1 MTSDAY
7 RKVTTSH
14 LKRNAYLYVRQSTL
28 RQIFENTES
37 TQRQYAL
44 RQQAVAL
51 GWPLESVIVIDSDL
65 GQSGASA
72 ADREGFQRLV
82 GEVGMGK
89 AGIVLGLEVSRLARN
104 NTDWHRLLEI
114 CALSDTLILDED
126 GIYDPSHFNDRL
138 LLGLKGTMSEAE
150 LHVLRARLH
159 GGLLNK
165 ARRGELR
172 VPLPTGFVYDSE
184 DRPILDP
191 DQQVRQSLEVFFETF
206 RRTGSATATVKAFH
220 RQELRFPLRPWK
232 GPRKGELL
240 WGPLTHARALTVLH
254 NPRYAGAFVF
264 GRNRIRKTV
273 DGGEVYHKVPQ
284 DQWVLIP
291 EIHPGY
297 ISWQDYEDNQQR
309 LRENSQAQG
318 QDRAQSPPREG
329 PALLQGLALCGV
341 CGRRMT
347 VHYHSRNGRR
357 VPDYRCQKEAIQQGL
372 GRFCQ
377 SINGEQVDDAIGRLL
392 VETVTPLA
400 LEVTLAVQQEI
411 EQRQAEVDRLRS
423 KQVERARYEADLA
436 KRRFMLVDPGHRLV
450 ADALEAEWNNKLRA
464 LEETLEEYE
473 RLQQADRLAMD
484 DTQRDRITALASD
497 FPRLWADPR
506 TPDREKKRM
515 VRLLLED
522 VTLVK
527 KDRLLMHI
535 RFKGGVTQSVSL
547 PLPLGAIE
555 QRKTD
560 PAIVHEID
568 RLLDEHTEGEISA
581 MLNEKGLRSGTGR
594 AFTPVI
600 VTRIRRQ
607 YRLKDRFQ
615 RLCETGLLTI
625 QEIARRLD
633 LTVGSVKRWRR
644 LGLLRACPYNDNGQY
659 LYELPD
665 ENLPAKDTT
674 SIPTWLRRR
683 PITNLPARCSMKRKP
698 QLRTDLPARCSM
710 QGTP

>member
-1 MTSDAY
+1 MTTDAY
-7 RKVTTSH
+7 RKVTSSH
-14 LKRNAYLYVRQSTL
+14 LKRNAYLYIRQSTL
-28 RQIFENTES
+28 RQVFENTES

-51 GWPLESVIVIDSDL
+51 GWPLESVIVIDTDL

-82 GEVGMGK
+82 AEVGMGK

-150 LHVLRARLH
+150 LHVLRTRLY
-159 GGLLNK
+159 GGLLSK

-220 RQELRFPLRPWK
+220 RQELRFPRRART
-232 GPRKGELL
+232 GPHKGELL
-240 WGPLTHARALTVLH
+240 WGKLSYTRALDILH

-264 GRNRIRKTV
+264 GRTRFRKTA
-273 DGGEVYHKVPQ
+273 DGREVCYQVPQ

-291 EIHPGY
+291 EVHPGY
-297 ISWQDYEDNQQR
+297 ISWQDYEDNEK
-309 LRENSQAQG
+309 LIRENSQAQG
-318 QDRAQSPPREG
+318 EDRMPSPPREG

-347 VHYHSRNGRR
+347 VGYHSRYGLRIPN
-357 VPDYRCQKEAIQQGL
+357 YRCQKETVERGG

-377 SINGEQVDDAIGRLL
+377 SINGEQVDETIGRLL

-400 LEVTLAVQQEI
+400 LEVTLAVQQEL
-411 EQRQAEVDRLRS
+411 EERLAEVDRLRS

-436 KRRFMLVDPGHRLV
+436 KRRFLLVDPEHRLV
-450 ADALEAEWNNKLRA
+450 ADALEAEWNSKLRT
-464 LEETLEEYE
+464 LHQTLEEHE
-473 RLQQADRLAMD
+473 RLRQADRIGMD
-484 DTQRDRITALASD
+484 QTQRARISALASD

-555 QRKTD
+555 LHKTD
-560 PAIVHEID
+560 PAIVREID
-568 RLLDEHTEGEISA
+568 SLLDEHTEGEISA
-581 MLNEKGLRSGTGR
+581 VLNEKGLRSGTGR
-594 AFTPVI
+594 AFTPMMVLKL
-600 VTRIRRQ
+600 RRKH
-607 YRLKDRFQ
+607 RLKHRFQ
-615 RLCETGLLTI
+615 RLRETGLLTM
-625 QEIARRLD
+625 QEVGRRLGVTIE
-633 LTVGSVKRWRR
+633 TVKKWRR
-644 LGLLRACPYNDNGQY
+644 LGLLRARPYNDKGQY
-659 LYELPD
+659 LYEPPG
-665 ENLPAKDTT
+665 ENWPAKGH
-674 SIPTWLRRR
+674 
-683 PITNLPARCSMKRKP
+683 RKP
-698 QLRTDLPARCSM
+698 SYQLGLGVEGSSICRRGAV
-710 QGTP
+710 